1 MSKFKENEAFPFW
14 NCFQTYLLIDHI
26 LLFLEV
32 KTVEKTAV
40 GDSSTTRSSM
50 LKKDAQSAQTT
61 TVKYHSNNSLLK
73 TTKPIKEKKEEPAY
87 DQPDIS
93 SFPAFNFDGSQALK
107 SKLVLNLRNCQ
118 YDLFRTIAIEEL
130 GWKVV
135 NWNN

>member
-1 MSKFKENEAFPFW
+1 LYF
-14 NCFQTYLLIDHI
+14 Y
-26 LLFLEV
+26 LFLEV

-50 LKKDAQSAQTT
+50 LKKDAQSAQSAAA
-61 TVKYHSNNSLLK
+61 KYHSNNSLLK
-73 TTKPIKEKKEEPAY
+73 PTAKPKEKKEEPAAEPEY
-87 DQPDIS
+87 C
-93 SFPAFNFDGSQALK
+93 FPVFNFDGSQALK

-118 YDLFRTIAIEEL
+118 YDLFRTIAIDEL